1 MNDRTTLPFID
12 HDAAARLPR
21 RQHITAGLAGAAL
34 SSLGLPVQAQQGKT
48 VRIVVP
54 FAAGGVQDILAR
66 SISTEFA
73 AALGQTVIVENRAGA
88 GGTVGTGQ
96 VAKMDAYG
104 TAMVMAAAS
113 HNIAG
118 SLYNK
123 LAYDPQKDFVP
134 YAHIGNA
141 SYVMMIHPDV
151 PARTAAEFIRHA
163 KANPG
168 KMNYAT
174 AGVGSATHLAMAYFC
189 GLAGIDVVHVPLK
202 ATGEAINEV
211 ISGRAQAVIAATI
224 GALAFAKDSR
234 LRLLGVTSL
243 KRSKYLPELPTI
255 AESGL
260 PGYEF
265 DSWFGFLGPAATPA
279 AAANRINDAVARLL
293 RDPVILERLDKQGIE
308 PRAMSNADFSRLL
321 AADFQ
326 RMAQV
331 VKASGA
337 KLD

>member
-1 MNDRTTLPFID
+1 MMQRREILTTTLG
-12 HDAAARLPR
+12 
-21 RQHITAGLAGAAL
+21 TALLSAVGLA
-34 SSLGLPVQAQQGKT
+34 QAQSTKT

-66 SISTEFA
+66 SFYVEMGA
-73 AALGQTVIVENRAGA
+73 MLGQTVIVENRAGA
-88 GGTVGTGQ
+88 GGTIGTGF
-96 VAKMDAYG
+96 VARADADG
-104 TAMVMAAAS
+104 SVMVMAAAS

-118 SLYNK
+118 SLYTK

-134 YAHIGNA
+134 LGHIGSA
-141 SYVMMIHPDV
+141 SYVLMVHPDV
-151 PARTAAEFIRHA
+151 PVKTAAEYIRYA

-174 AGVGSATHLAMAYFC
+174 AGVGSATHLSMAYFN
-189 GLAGIDVVHVPLK
+189 GMAGIDVVHVPLK

-211 ISGRAQAVIAATI
+211 ISGRAQAVIAASI

-234 LRLLGVTSL
+234 IRLLGVTSP
-243 KRSKYLPELPTI
+243 KRSKYLPDLPTL

-260 PGYEF
+260 PGYQF
-265 DSWFGFLGPAATPA
+265 DSWFGLLGPAAVSA
-279 AAANRINDAVARLL
+279 EQANRINAAVSKLL
-293 RDPVILERLDKQGIE
+293 KDPVILERLDKQGIE
-308 PRAMSNADFSRLL
+308 PRDLSNADFGKLL
-321 AADFQ
+321 AADYV

-337 KLD
+337 KID

>member
-1 MNDRTTLPFID
+1 MIQ
-12 HDAAARLPR
+12 R
-21 RQHITAGLAGAAL
+21 RELLA
-34 SSLGLPVQAQQGKT
+34 SSLGGALLSAVGMARAQSGKP

-54 FAAGGVQDILAR
+54 FAPGGVQDILAR
-66 SISTEFA
+66 SFSVEMG

-88 GGTVGTGQ
+88 GGTIGTGY
-96 VAKMDAYG
+96 VARAEADG
-104 TAMVMAAAS
+104 SVMVMAAAS

-118 SLYNK
+118 SLYTK
-123 LAYDPQKDFVP
+123 LAYDPQKDFTP
-134 YAHIGNA
+134 LGHIGSA
-141 SYVMMIHPDV
+141 SYVLMVHPDV
-151 PARTAAEFIRHA
+151 PAKTAAEYIRYA

-174 AGVGSATHLAMAYFC
+174 AGVGSATHLSMAYFN

-211 ISGRAQAVIAATI
+211 ISGRAQAVIAASI

-234 LRLLGVTSL
+234 IRLLGVTSP
-243 KRSKYLPELPTI
+243 KRSKYLPDLPTL

-260 PGYEF
+260 PGYQF
-265 DSWFGFLGPAATPA
+265 DSWFGLLGPAAVSA
-279 AAANRINDAVARLL
+279 EQANRINAAVSKLL
-293 RDPVILERLDKQGIE
+293 KDPVVLDRLDKQGIE
-308 PRAMSNADFSRLL
+308 PRDMSNADFGKLL
-321 AADFQ
+321 AADYV

-337 KLD
+337 KID

>member
-1 MNDRTTLPFID
+1 MQ
-12 HDAAARLPR
+12 R
-21 RQHITAGLAGAAL
+21 RELL
-34 SSLGLPVQAQQGKT
+34 VSSLGTALLSAAGMAHAQSTKP

-66 SISTEFA
+66 SMSVEMA

-88 GGTVGTGQ
+88 GGTIGTGY
-96 VAKMDAYG
+96 VARADADG
-104 TAMVMAAAS
+104 SAMVMAAAS

-123 LAYDPQKDFVP
+123 LTYDPQKDFAP
-134 YAHIGNA
+134 LAHIGSA
-141 SYVMMIHPDV
+141 SYVLMVHPDV
-151 PARTAAEFIRHA
+151 PAKTAAEYIRYA

-174 AGVGSATHLAMAYFC
+174 AGVGSATHLSMAYFN

-211 ISGRAQAVIAATI
+211 ISGRAQAVIAASI

-234 LRLLGVTSL
+234 IRLLGVTSP
-243 KRSKYLPELPTI
+243 KRSKYLPDLPTL

-260 PGYEF
+260 PGYQF
-265 DSWFGFLGPAATPA
+265 DSWFGFLGPAAVPA
-279 AAANRINDAVARLL
+279 EQANRIHAAVSKLL
-293 RDPVILERLDKQGIE
+293 KDPVILERLDKQGIE
-308 PRAMSNADFSRLL
+308 PRDLSNADFGKLL
-321 AADFQ
+321 AADYV

-337 KLD
+337 KID